1 MNVKARLSLRL
12 IGVLVSFLMVD
23 AVAAQAPVVRSVL
36 FYTQTCPACRK
47 VMQEDLP
54 PLVETYGEQLEILA
68 VDVTTAAGQQVYQTA
83 IADLGIPES
92 RRGVPTLVVADTVMV
107 GAVEIPNLF
116 PGLIEQGLAAGGVQW
131 PAIRGIEAA
140 ADRFPDF
147 AELSER
153 STSVL
158 ETIGRD
164 PFGNSLAIVALGAMG
179 FVALKVIPQL
189 PFFRSAGRK
198 ERRAALR
205 TEPSEERSWI
215 TPVLA
220 LAGLGVASYLAFI
233 EGSGNEAFCGPVG
246 DCNVVQQSV
255 YARLFGVL
263 PVAYL
268 GVLGFAGILVLWAL
282 TRLGTGTLADYGRV
296 AALSVAALGTL
307 FSLYLTFLEP
317 FVIGATCMWCLASAG
332 LMTALLWFLVDPG
345 RAAWIRLR

>member
-1 MNVKARLSLRL
+1 MKVKTRWGLRL
-12 IGVLVSFLMVD
+12 IGVLLSLLLVD
-23 AVAAQAPVVRSVL
+23 SVAAQAPVVRSVL

-54 PLVETYGEQLEILA
+54 PLVETYGEQLQILA

-83 IADLGIPES
+83 IADLGIPET
-92 RRGVPTLVVADTVMV
+92 RRGVPTLVVADTVML
-107 GAVEIPNLF
+107 GAVEIPDLF
-116 PGLIEQGLAAGGVQW
+116 PGLIEQGLAAGGVEW

-147 AELSER
+147 AELAGR
-153 STSVL
+153 SASVL

-164 PFGNSLAIVALGAMG
+164 PFGNSLAIVALAVMG
-179 FVALKVIPQL
+179 YVALRVVPQL

-205 TEPSEERSWI
+205 SEPSEERGWI
-215 TPVLA
+215 TPLLA
-220 LAGLGVASYLAFI
+220 LAGLGVAGYLAFV

-246 DCNVVQQSV
+246 ECNLVQESA
-255 YARLFGVL
+255 YARLFGVI

-268 GVLGFAGILVLWAL
+268 GVLGFAGILIFWAL

-296 AALSVAALGTL
+296 AALGVAALGTL

-317 FVIGATCMWCLASAG
+317 FVIGATCIWCLASAG